1 MRALASPRGKG
12 AERMVHEGVSNTLP
26 EGIRTHIKRVDSSDH
41 HSTQNSPFG
50 AVSIV
55 GCRAEMAESQYN
67 IVAYREHE

>member
-26 EGIRTHIKRVDSSDH
+26 EGIWVYIERVESSDH
-41 HSTQNSPFG
+41 LPARSSPSG

-55 GCRAEMAESQYN
+55 GCRTEMAEP
-67 IVAYREHE
+67 